1 MQNARELWV
10 PRLCLVQRNPGSGRV
25 WRPSGYA
32 APMAAHSK
40 DATGPKRLSHI
51 LVTGVTAAGCRLAP
65 DPGGDRTTVRV
76 AGYADGGAAG
86 SRTANSVRPG
96 RDVTSTVP
104 PWASTI
110 EWTMDKPKPLVPS
123 DVGAAVAVP

>member
-10 PRLCLVQRNPGSGRV
+10 PRLCLVKRNPGMRQSLASIRIC
-25 WRPSGYA
+25 
-32 APMAAHSK
+32 APMAAHSY
-40 DATGPKRLSHI
+40 DATGPKALSHI
-51 LVTGVTAAGCRLAP
+51 LVTGITAAGCRLAP
-65 DPGGDRTTVRV
+65 WARKGNPA

-96 RDVTSTVP
+96 LDATSTVP

-110 EWTMDKPKPLVPS
+110 DWTMDRPSPLVPS

>member
-1 MQNARELWV
+1 MRRARRSTFRAV
-10 PRLCLVQRNPGSGRV
+10 CADGGR
-25 WRPSGYA
+25 SGYA
-32 APMAAHSK
+32 
-40 DATGPKRLSHI
+40 
-51 LVTGVTAAGCRLAP
+51 
-65 DPGGDRTTVRV
+65 GG
-76 AGYADGGAAG
+76 GEAG

-110 EWTMDKPKPLVPS
+110 DWTMDRPNPLVPS

>member
-32 APMAAHSK
+32 APMEAAPQRRYRTSALKSHFGNRSHS
-40 DATGPKRLSHI
+40 GR
-51 LVTGVTAAGCRLAP
+51 GVGLRRNIARV
-65 DPGGDRTTVRV
+65 GGESCW
-76 AGYADGGAAG
+76 AYNDGGAAG

-96 RDVTSTVP
+96 REVTSTVP

-110 EWTMDKPKPLVPS
+110 DWTMDKPRPLVPS
-123 DVGAAVAVP
+123 EVGA